1 MYVYIYI
8 CILTHLNA
16 SKYFIDNQRCLYLVS
31 WQQPW
36 ELQVEEAASQKQ
48 VEEHLAH
55 CRFVP
60 DICLITE
67 KSKRSLFGFKYI
79 GG

>member
-1 MYVYIYI
+1 MCIY
-8 CILTHLNA
+8 LRYTPLNT
-16 SKYFIDNQRCLYLVS
+16 SKHCIDNHNVCLYLVS

-55 CRFVP
+55 CRFAP
-60 DICLITE
+60 DIYSITE
-67 KSKRSLFGFKYI
+67 KSNRSLFGFKYI